1 MGLTLILAEKPSQ
14 AKAYADAFQHTHKKE
29 GYIGVTDNRFLSDK
43 ACITWGYGHLVE
55 LVSPEQYNAAW
66 KQWKLEQLPMFPE
79 HFQFQVSKDKK
90 KQFNIAKRLLNDANE
105 IIIATDCDRE
115 GENIARSIIS
125 LAGAADKP
133 TKRLW
138 INSLEVDEI
147 QKGFQ
152 KLRDGNN
159 YLSLYKEAQTRQ
171 FSDWLVGMNASRLYT
186 LLLQQQ
192 GMQGVFSVGR
202 VQTATLYLLYK
213 RQQEIEEFISEDYF
227 TFQGEAAINDE
238 SFDVKYKQRFKTKEE
253 AQNILQEKGIV
264 PGLNDGIVKA
274 LTKEWKKKKP
284 PKLHSLST
292 LQSTANK
299 KWKYSPSEVLKI
311 AQSLYEKKVLSYPR
325 TDSHYIT
332 DNEFSYIKNNLSN
345 YQKCINVNVEIA
357 YPEARKRYVDNS
369 KVVELSIV

>member
-1 MGLTLILAEKPSQ
+1 
-14 AKAYADAFQHTHKKE
+14 
-29 GYIGVTDNRFLSDK
+29 
-43 ACITWGYGHLVE
+43 
-55 LVSPEQYNAAW
+55 
-66 KQWKLEQLPMFPE
+66 
-79 HFQFQVSKDKK
+79 
-90 KQFNIAKRLLNDANE
+90 KQFNIAKKLLNDASE
-105 IIIATDCDRE
+105 IIVATDSDRE

-125 LAGAADKP
+125 LAGAANKP

-152 KLRDGNN
+152 KLRNGNN

-186 LLLQQQ
+186 LLLQQR

-213 RQQEIEEFISEDYF
+213 RQQEIEEFVSRPYF
-227 TFQGEAAINDE
+227 TFQGEVTINNE
-238 SFDVKYKQRFKTKEE
+238 SFDVKHKQRFKAKEE

-264 PGLNDGIVKA
+264 AGVNDGLIQA
-274 LTKEWKKKKP
+274 LTKDVKKTKS
-284 PKLHSLST
+284 PKLHSLSS

-311 AQSLYEKKVLSYPR
+311 EQSLYDKKVLSYPR
-325 TDSHYIT
+325 TNSHFIT
-332 DNEFSYIKNNLSN
+332 DSEFAYINNNLSN
-345 YQKCINVNVEIA
+345 YQECIGVHVDVV
-357 YPEARKRYVDNS
+357 YPDAQKFYVDG
-369 KVVELSIV
+369 

>member
-1 MGLTLILAEKPSQ
+1 MGHVLILAEKPNQ
-14 AKAYADAFQHTHKKE
+14 AKAYADAFQHTNKKE
-29 GYIGVTDNRFLSDK
+29 GYIEVTDHRFFDDK

-66 KQWKLEQLPMFPE
+66 KQWKLEQLPMFPD

-90 KQFNIAKRLLNDANE
+90 KQFNIAKKLLNDASE
-105 IIIATDCDRE
+105 IIVAMDCDRE

-125 LAGAADKP
+125 LAGAANKP

-186 LLLQQQ
+186 LLLQQR

-213 RQQEIEEFISEDYF
+213 RQQEIDEFVSRPYF
-227 TFQGEAAINDE
+227 TFQGEATINNE
-238 SFDVKYKQRFKTKEE
+238 SFDVKHKQRFKTKEE

-264 PGLNDGIVKA
+264 SGVNDGLVQG
-274 LTKEWKKKKP
+274 LTKELKKEKS
-284 PKLHSLST
+284 PKLHSLSS

-311 AQSLYEKKVLSYPR
+311 AQGLYEKKILSYPR
-325 TDSHYIT
+325 TLSKKYIMDRT
-332 DNEFSYIKNNLSN
+332 
-345 YQKCINVNVEIA
+345 
-357 YPEARKRYVDNS
+357 
-369 KVVELSIV
+369 

>member
-1 MGLTLILAEKPSQ
+1 MGHVLILAEKPSQ
-14 AKAYADAFQHTHKKE
+14 AKAYAEAFQHTNKKE
-29 GYIGVTDNRFLSDK
+29 GYIEVTDHRFFDDK
-43 ACITWGYGHLVE
+43 ACVTWGYGHLVE
-55 LVSPEQYNAAW
+55 LVSPEQYNEAW
-66 KQWKLEQLPMFPE
+66 KQWKLEQLPMFPD

-90 KQFNIAKRLLNDANE
+90 KQFNIAKKLLNDASE
-105 IIIATDCDRE
+105 IIVATDCDRE

-125 LAGAADKP
+125 LAGAANKP

-152 KLRDGNN
+152 KLRNGNN

-186 LLLQQQ
+186 LLLQQR

-213 RQQEIEEFISEDYF
+213 RQQEIEEFVSRPYF
-227 TFQGEAAINDE
+227 TFQGEVTINNE
-238 SFDVKYKQRFKTKEE
+238 SFDVKHKQRFKTKKE
-253 AQNILQEKGIV
+253 AQKLLQEKGIV
-264 PGLNDGIVKA
+264 AGVNDGLIQA
-274 LTKEWKKKKP
+274 LTKELKKEKS
-284 PKLHSLST
+284 PKLHSLSS

-299 KWKYSPSEVLKI
+299 KWKYSPSEVLKV
-311 AQSLYEKKVLSYPR
+311 AQGLYEKKVLSYPR
-325 TDSHYIT
+325 TDSHYVT
-332 DNEFSYIKNNLSN
+332 DSEFNYIKDNLTN
-345 YQKCINVNVEIA
+345 YQKCLNVNMEMA

-369 KVVELSIV
+369 KVIELSRV